1 MSSPLKVYELL
12 VDLVNEDININDFYL
27 GHKLNAIKPSSA
39 NNDNTKWVD
48 NVISINDILKPTKR
62 SIDYVSIPFVH
73 NNDNDIN
80 KCVSIINDINSG
92 IEVGID
98 INTEY
103 ILKNN
108 NVVNILDNSYNSN
121 KLNGVK
127 LLSVSTN
134 FMTST
139 TANDIITWANTK
151 GIKTISTDVLN
162 IFPQRPGILTASKQ
176 VILPNG
182 QCDEQQKAVD
192 DLKKSMDT
200 CMHAEKQFM
209 SKLLSSSGLN
219 PTSICFAHIL
229 LQTQNKILYPEE
241 WIYIVN
247 NQINP
252 TLSTSIDILKK
263 ANRECHEWSLI
274 YLPMAKYMIQ
284 SFRRFL
290 EVRKAHVL
298 NDICKEINSLS
309 LEREISI
316 SELPIFLAHTTS
328 LLNANLVMIPNN
340 DFDFNNISYNLK
352 KKEDAYVIYNIV
364 KKILEKFRS
373 H

>member
-1 MSSPLKVYELL
+1 
-12 VDLVNEDININDFYL
+12 
-27 GHKLNAIKPSSA
+27 
-39 NNDNTKWVD
+39 
-48 NVISINDILKPTKR
+48 
-62 SIDYVSIPFVH
+62 
-73 NNDNDIN
+73 
-80 KCVSIINDINSG
+80 
-92 IEVGID
+92 
-98 INTEY
+98 
-103 ILKNN
+103 
-108 NVVNILDNSYNSN
+108 
-121 KLNGVK
+121 
-127 LLSVSTN
+127 
-134 FMTST
+134 
-139 TANDIITWANTK
+139 
-151 GIKTISTDVLN
+151 
-162 IFPQRPGILTASKQ
+162 
-176 VILPNG
+176 
-182 QCDEQQKAVD
+182 
-192 DLKKSMDT
+192 
-200 CMHAEKQFM
+200 
-209 SKLLSSSGLN
+209 LN

-316 SELPIFLAHTTS
+316 SELPVFLAHTTS